1 MVNEY
6 GAKLDRNGY
15 APSIIQD
22 EADESCFVC
31 YANGHYDPLNRH
43 EAFGGPFRDK
53 SKRLAYGFPSA
64 ITGAIRR
71 ETAAYIKIG
80 NPTCT

>member
-22 EADESCFVC
+22 EADESCFCLLCQWV
-31 YANGHYDPLNRH
+31 L
-43 EAFGGPFRDK
+43 
-53 SKRLAYGFPSA
+53 
-64 ITGAIRR
+64 
-71 ETAAYIKIG
+71 
-80 NPTCT
+80 

>member
-22 EADESCFVC
+22 EADESCFIC
-31 YANGHYDPLNRH
+31 YANGYYLSLIHISEPTRH
-43 EAFGGPFRDK
+43 
-53 SKRLAYGFPSA
+53 
-64 ITGAIRR
+64 
-71 ETAAYIKIG
+71 
-80 NPTCT
+80 

>member
-22 EADESCFVC
+22 EADESCFIC
-31 YANGHYDPLNRH
+31 YANGYYDPLNRH
-43 EAFGGPFRDK
+43 EAFGGPFRDL
-53 SKRLAYGFPSA
+53 SL
-64 ITGAIRR
+64 IHI
-71 ETAAYIKIG
+71 
-80 NPTCT
+80 

>member
-31 YANGHYDPLNRH
+31 YANGYYDPLNRH

-53 SKRLAYGFPSA
+53 SKRLGLWVSLLVAPVM
-64 ITGAIRR
+64 
-71 ETAAYIKIG
+71 AAYIKTG
-80 NPTCT
+80 NPTCA

>member
-31 YANGHYDPLNRH
+31 YAMGIMILSTATRRL
-43 EAFGGPFRDK
+43 EAHSGT
-53 SKRLAYGFPSA
+53 SQSV
-64 ITGAIRR
+64 
-71 ETAAYIKIG
+71 
-80 NPTCT
+80 

>member
-22 EADESCFVC
+22 EADEAVLFAMRMDIMTLST
-31 YANGHYDPLNRH
+31 ATRH
-43 EAFGGPFRDK
+43 
-53 SKRLAYGFPSA
+53 LAAHSGTSQSV
-64 ITGAIRR
+64 
-71 ETAAYIKIG
+71 
-80 NPTCT
+80 